1 MRSRRTLLAIVVLSA
16 LLLGRAAIAS
26 AESRTVIGLK
36 SGAGAGLVGLE
47 IEHRFD
53 NGFAIGATGGALTFP
68 VGDSAKVW
76 LFTGAVSA
84 RYYFSCGSVNPFVA
98 IGAGAGSLAY
108 EEGSEGGSATLPLAF
123 ATVGAEVMS
132 SRLRIAG
139 EIGYGYLFDNG
150 AEPAG
155 KVGYFVYGIGLGCS
169 F

>member
-1 MRSRRTLLAIVVLSA
+1 MRSRRTLLAVLVLSA
-16 LLLGRAAIAS
+16 LLLGRAAVAS

-36 SGAGAGLVGLE
+36 SGGGAGLIGLE
-47 IEHRFD
+47 VEHRFD

-84 RYYFSCGSVNPFVA
+84 RYYFSSGSVNPFVA
-98 IGAGAGSLAY
+98 VGAGAGSLAY
-108 EEGSEGGSATLPLAF
+108 EEGNEDGSATLPLAF

-132 SRLRIAG
+132 NRLRIAG
-139 EIGYGYLFDNG
+139 EVGYGYLFDDSVG
-150 AEPAG
+150 SDG
-155 KVGYFVYGIGLGCS
+155 KAGYFVYGIGLGYS